1 MQTGNDHGIN
11 SAVQGS
17 QICHCEG
24 ASRPWQSREG
34 SHDFADSLPGIRL
47 SSARLPRRFA
57 PRNDKSE
64 AFAILTVACTDCKCV
79 AGPGCP
85 LPYNG
90 GCDQRDCL
98 PEIAPQGH
106 FLALRAQ
113 GATSAVGLLAMA
125 KQEAF
130 RILPYSFF
138 SLQDSFISVPRPY
151 SELPG
156 KAQKSSD
163 LSIGASCWRYLSSR
177 AVTRKVLS
185 AQMSLTSVFGM
196 GTGVPS
202 PQSTPTIWGHTLK
215 TEQE

>member
-1 MQTGNDHGIN
+1 MDCHGN
-11 SAVQGS
+11 V
-17 QICHCEG
+17 
-24 ASRPWQSREG
+24 
-34 SHDFADSLPGIRL
+34 
-47 SSARLPRRFA
+47 
-57 PRNDKSE
+57 
-64 AFAILTVACTDCKCV
+64 
-79 AGPGCP
+79 
-85 LPYNG
+85 
-90 GCDQRDCL
+90 
-98 PEIAPQGH
+98 
-106 FLALRAQ
+106 
-113 GATSAVGLLAMA
+113 LAMA

-151 SELPG
+151 SEHPG

>member
-1 MQTGNDHGIN
+1 
-11 SAVQGS
+11 
-17 QICHCEG
+17 
-24 ASRPWQSREG
+24 
-34 SHDFADSLPGIRL
+34 
-47 SSARLPRRFA
+47 
-57 PRNDKSE
+57 
-64 AFAILTVACTDCKCV
+64 
-79 AGPGCP
+79 
-85 LPYNG
+85 
-90 GCDQRDCL
+90 
-98 PEIAPQGH
+98 
-106 FLALRAQ
+106 
-113 GATSAVGLLAMA
+113 MA

-202 PQSTPTIWGHTLK
+202 PQSTPTIYLSSGLPENIHHYTTARLPCQALFLVTPAGFEPTL
-215 TEQE
+215 TA

>member
-1 MQTGNDHGIN
+1 MP
-11 SAVQGS
+11 S
-17 QICHCEG
+17 
-24 ASRPWQSREG
+24 
-34 SHDFADSLPGIRL
+34 
-47 SSARLPRRFA
+47 
-57 PRNDKSE
+57 
-64 AFAILTVACTDCKCV
+64 
-79 AGPGCP
+79 
-85 LPYNG
+85 
-90 GCDQRDCL
+90 RDCTPRAL
-98 PEIAPQGH
+98 P
-106 FLALRAQ
+106 RAQ

-151 SELPG
+151 SEHPG

-202 PQSTPTIWGHTLK
+202 PQSTPAIYLSSGFCPRTFIIIPPLNSLVKRFFGDPSGIRTHVNGVRGRCLNHLTMGPWCTFTDSNRGPTD
-215 TEQE
+215 